1 MIDRLNALLAD
12 SGLFVRAGFH
22 PLPEDR
28 VPALPGGESA
38 GTLLLIGNAGTAM
51 WDAFTR
57 SGDRNIRDPL
67 DTWLRPRID
76 AAASA
81 IGAHAVFPNGGPPF
95 VPVQDWAA
103 RAEPVHRSPIGIM
116 IHPEFGLWHV
126 YRAAFL
132 FAGRMDLPP
141 REDRQSP
148 CDTCAK
154 KPCLSVCPADAFRP
168 DRFDAPAC
176 AAHVESA
183 DGMNCRTRGCLAR
196 RACPVGREYLYG
208 REQQEFHTAAM
219 LAAVRRGYGAG

>member
-1 MIDRLNALLAD
+1 MIDRLNDLLAD

-22 PLPEDR
+22 PKPEDG
-28 VPALPGGESA
+28 VPAMPDGESA
-38 GTLLLIGNAGTAM
+38 ATVVLIGNAGAAM
-51 WDAFTR
+51 WDAFVR
-57 SGDRNIRDPL
+57 SADRNVRHPL
-67 DTWLRPRID
+67 DTWLRPRIE

-81 IGAHAVFPNGGPPF
+81 TGAHAVFPNGGPPF
-95 VPVQDWAA
+95 VPVLDWAV
-103 RAEPVHRSPIGIM
+103 RAEPVYRSPIGIM

-132 FAGRMDLPP
+132 FADRLDLPP
-141 REDRQSP
+141 REARPSP
-148 CDTCAK
+148 CDACVN

-183 DGMNCRTRGCLAR
+183 EGTNCRTRGCLAR
-196 RACPVGREYLYG
+196 RACPVGRDYLYG

-219 LAAVRRGYGAG
+219 LAAVRRGYGAE